1 MPLAALIDE
10 SSAVAS
16 LIADEEWAELKE
28 SARSGKVSIVLPCC
42 GNGAYQRVSAL
53 GTKHFVHKKLGGCTS
68 GGETSQH
75 LWAKAEILAACL
87 EAGWEARPEV
97 AGDGWRADVMS
108 EHGRARIAFEVQWSK
123 QDDEIS
129 LARQERYRESG
140 VRGCWFVRTPPPVT
154 GRKELPV
161 FRVREDE
168 NEVIVVEHAGATYPL
183 RTFVTH
189 LLAGRVRFSPLMTAK
204 LRVSFIEVECWN
216 CRKAGWHIYT
226 AGQSSRCGH
235 EIGYQLRRGQPAEI
249 DDGLSPEIV
258 AIIKRW
264 LEGEGR
270 TSGFVLGEIKPRFS
284 RTEGRSYVSFG
295 CPHCDRIFGRFFIP
309 QAIMD
314 AHLEDAV
321 EAGFEFDAPMR
332 GDEEM
337 QGHWCLPADGV
348 SYCSSVL
355 QPS

>member
-10 SSAVAS
+10 SPAVAS
-16 LIADEEWAELKE
+16 IIADEEWAELKE
-28 SARSGKVSIVLPCC
+28 KARLRKVSITLPCC
-42 GNGAYQRVSAL
+42 GNGAFQRVSSL

-68 GGETSQH
+68 GRETAQH

-97 AGDGWRADVMS
+97 AGDRWRADVLA
-108 EHGRARIAFEVQWSK
+108 ERGKARIAFEVQWSK
-123 QDDEIS
+123 QDDEVS

-140 VRGCWFVRTPPPVT
+140 VRGCWFVRTPPPT
-154 GRKELPV
+154 PGRKELPI

-168 NEVIVVEHAGATYPL
+168 QEVVVVEHAGATYPL
-183 RTFVTH
+183 RTFVAH
-189 LLAGRVRFSPLMTAK
+189 LLAGQVRFSPLMTAK
-204 LRVSFIEVECWN
+204 LQVSFIEVDCWN
-216 CRKAGWHIYT
+216 CKKAGWHIYT
-226 AGQSSRCGH
+226 VSHFSRCGH
-235 EIGYQLRRGQPAEI
+235 EVGYRLSRGQSEEI
-249 DDGLSPEIV
+249 DDELSPAIV

-270 TSGFVLGEIKPRFS
+270 GSGFVLGEIKPRFS
-284 RTEGRSYVSFG
+284 RTEGRSYMSFG

-309 QAIMD
+309 HTIIE

-321 EAGFEFDAPMR
+321 EVGFEFDAPMR
-332 GDEEM
+332 GDEDG
-337 QGHWCLPADGV
+337 QGHWCLPPDGV
-348 SYCSSVL
+348 SYCDSVR